1 MREACGQPVV
11 GGRAAGLSTGHPGRP
26 LEHQPAPVLLPAPH
40 PPNSL
45 RGHLSFAQ
53 RGHFSFGLTQ
63 SIIRRVESL
72 HHTGS
77 ISTSVMFPR
86 GPQRIVACIKMPSL
100 GWRAGRRPGQRRGIP
115 IASRPGVATTRV
127 EAAPGR
133 RFSQI
138 EDGTG
143 DALQRLT
150 PLGDGVDEPGRVRV
164 FGGGEYRIRTTHFH
178 QLGSVLLA
186 CKAPTPRPDHGR

>member
-1 MREACGQPVV
+1 
-11 GGRAAGLSTGHPGRP
+11 
-26 LEHQPAPVLLPAPH
+26 
-40 PPNSL
+40 
-45 RGHLSFAQ
+45 
-53 RGHFSFGLTQ
+53 
-63 SIIRRVESL
+63 
-72 HHTGS
+72 
-77 ISTSVMFPR
+77 
-86 GPQRIVACIKMPSL
+86 MPSL
-100 GWRAGRRPGQRRGIP
+100 DWRAGRRPGQRRGIP

-133 RFSQI
+133 RFPQI

-178 QLGSVLLA
+178 QLGSVENR
-186 CKAPTPRPDHGR
+186 CPRAKLRHHGQIMGDKQERQFQVPLKFPEQGQDLGLDRNVNRGCGFVGDQQ